1 MILLRIYLGQYLNLL
16 ENDQSLC
23 GGEISAL
30 IMEYFYETERFPS
43 LEKFIFLGGDS
54 ILTSHF
60 LIYYLKLTAKLLFV
74 SKKILY
80 NILLK

>member
-30 IMEYFYETERFPS
+30 ILLISNF
-43 LEKFIFLGGDS
+43 KF
-54 ILTSHF
+54 TF

-74 SKKILY
+74 SKKILFH
-80 NILLK
+80 ILLK